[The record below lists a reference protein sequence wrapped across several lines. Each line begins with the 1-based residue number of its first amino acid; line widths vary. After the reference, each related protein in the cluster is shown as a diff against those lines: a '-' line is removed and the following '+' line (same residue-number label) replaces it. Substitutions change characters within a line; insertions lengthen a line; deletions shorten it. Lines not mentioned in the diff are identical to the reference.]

1 MMKETFQNLIA
12 YLKNPVLEKDSNESL
27 NDKFKI
33 FFHLLIISLIT
44 SVIVTPFYFVIEEL
58 NLVKMD
64 THKVEEMFK
73 GMGIL
78 EILLITAIITPI
90 IEELIFRAPMT
101 LFKKPKSFKYA
112 FYVSF
117 SLFGFIHIFNFE
129 LTTNVLLL
137 TPLLVLP
144 QLLVGSYFGYIRV
157 RFGLLWSM
165 LLHGCYNGILITM
178 SFYFK

>member
-64 THKVEEMFK
+64 THKVEEMKFK
-73 GMGIL
+73 VW
-78 EILLITAIITPI
+78 
-90 IEELIFRAPMT
+90 
-101 LFKKPKSFKYA
+101 A
-112 FYVSF
+112 F
-117 SLFGFIHIFNFE
+117 L
-129 LTTNVLLL
+129 
-137 TPLLVLP
+137 
-144 QLLVGSYFGYIRV
+144 QLY
-157 RFGLLWSM
+157 
-165 LLHGCYNGILITM
+165 
-178 SFYFK
+178 K

>member
-64 THKVEEMFK
+64 THKVEEMFN

-78 EILLITAIITPI
+78 KILLIAAIITAIIK
-90 IEELIFRAPMT
+90 ELIFRVLITA
-101 LFKKPKSFKYA
+101 FKKPKSFKQS
-112 FYVSF
+112 FYTF
-117 SLFGFIHIFNFE
+117 SITFGIIHIFNFE
-129 LTTNVLLL
+129 INLRINIQSFISLTT
-137 TPLLVLP
+137 
-144 QLLVGSYFGYIRV
+144 
-157 RFGLLWSM
+157 
-165 LLHGCYNGILITM
+165 ITCWYLFWLY
-178 SFYFK
+178 SNALRHTVVYVTA

>member
-64 THKVEEMFK
+64 THKVEEMFN

-78 EILLITAIITPI
+78 KILLIAAIITAIIK
-90 IEELIFRAPMT
+90 ELIFRVLITA
-101 LFKKPKSFKYA
+101 FKKPESFKQS
-112 FYVSF
+112 FYTF
-117 SLFGFIHIFNFE
+117 SITFGIIHIFNFE
-129 LTTNVLLL
+129 ITTNVLLL
-137 TPLLVLP
+137 IPLLVLP
-144 QLLVGSYFGYIRV
+144 QLLVGTYFGYIQM
-157 RFGLLWSM
+157 RFGILWSM
-165 LLHGCYNGILITM
+165 LLHRCYNYN
-178 SFYFK
+178 YFLR

>member
-1 MMKETFQNLIA
+1 
-12 YLKNPVLEKDSNESL
+12 
-27 NDKFKI
+27 
-33 FFHLLIISLIT
+33 
-44 SVIVTPFYFVIEEL
+44 
-58 NLVKMD
+58 MD

-78 EILLITAIITPI
+78 EILLIAAIITPI